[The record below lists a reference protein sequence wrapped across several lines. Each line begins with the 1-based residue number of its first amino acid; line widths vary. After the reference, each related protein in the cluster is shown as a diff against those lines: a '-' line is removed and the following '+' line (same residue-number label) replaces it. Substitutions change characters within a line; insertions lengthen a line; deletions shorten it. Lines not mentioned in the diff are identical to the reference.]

1 MTQFS
6 NGLILIIDTSEK
18 KAFVALVEDGDV
30 VGEKTWENSP
40 DVGRYV
46 LDVVGELLKEAE
58 MELKDIDRI
67 AVQAGP
73 GRYYSSLRAGVT
85 VANVL
90 AYAVG
95 ADVVGLE
102 KTSRGDLIHEAS
114 VAKPEKMVLPRYAC
128 RP

>member
-6 NGLILIIDTSEK
+6 NGLVLLIDTSSEEV
-18 KAFVALVEDGDV
+18 FVALVRGGDV
-30 VGEKTWENSP
+30 VGERTWENSP
-40 DVGRYV
+40 DVGRRV
-46 LDVVGELLKEAE
+46 LSVVDELLKEADLK
-58 MELKDIDRI
+58 LKDVGRV
-67 AVQAGP
+67 AVQVGP

-85 VANVL
+85 VANML

-95 ADVVGLE
+95 AGVVRLTGVD
-102 KTSRGDLIHEAS
+102 RGDLIHDAS